1 MGTTP
6 TTSQQLSPDISS
18 ALDEL
23 MFYLE
28 PSKNRQN
35 RSDVKFEAVKAVSK
49 GMADRTQ
56 ALTLIEKG
64 FLKPLLRIA
73 SGCSVAIELA
83 KEDNSNSSTTTN
95 VLLEIASSTLA
106 LQTILYATSST
117 EEISNLCVETL
128 LDLKA
133 IPRLVELIL
142 DLPSDIK
149 KLSKS
154 SKKIINTTFSI
165 LANLTRTERGSLE
178 LVGSTLPEE
187 AVYNNKKEIIR
198 PEDKEAEKAKQK
210 LMMENNNEMYEHT
223 RIKPSMEL

>member
-23 MFYLE
+23 MLFLE

-83 KEDNSNSSTTTN
+83 KEDNSNSSSSTTN

-142 DLPSDIK
+142 DLPSDIN

-154 SKKIINTTFSI
+154 SKKIINTTFRI

-187 AVYNNKKEIIR
+187 AVYSNKVIR
-198 PEDKEAEKAKQK
+198 PEEKEKGKAKQK
-210 LMMENNNEMYEHT
+210 LMMENNEMYEH
-223 RIKPSMEL
+223 

>member
-142 DLPSDIK
+142 DLPSDIT

-187 AVYNNKKEIIR
+187 AVYNKKEEIR
-198 PEDKEAEKAKQK
+198 PEEKEKEKEKQK
-210 LMMENNNEMYEHT
+210 LMM
-223 RIKPSMEL
+223 